1 MGILLKRNMECT
13 DLCDFFMQPWCD
25 VTIFTAVL
33 VLRLNIK
40 ESIKES
46 VLSLRYGE
54 CV

>member
-1 MGILLKRNMECT
+1 MEHT
-13 DLCDFFMQPWCD
+13 DLHDFFMQPWCD

-33 VLRLNIK
+33 ILCLNAM

-46 VLSLRYGE
+46 VLSLRYGV